1 MAKKFDIH
9 EWQAQQRMK
18 QLFEEDDDFTPYLE
32 DDELK
37 RSKVQQMM
45 AKEKDLANSDYL
57 SDVEPK
63 IGGSQR
69 SALEELVNMYS
80 FAEILDTIEDI
91 YAKNDEL
98 AAADYAGEFAAEFRK
113 WLDRKDGELNE
124 NEENIPELSDEE
136 KDQLTDVTNEFVRKL
151 TDVRRGNYSG
161 DRLLAALQFIQLVI
175 QDAEPMLYNDDE
187 GFPFG
192 DPLDDFPELNE
203 SPNAFR
209 EYCCKFKWCC
219 NL

>member
-1 MAKKFDIH
+1 MAKKFNKHD
-9 EWQAQQRMK
+9 WQAKIRLNEQFTPD
-18 QLFEEDDDFTPYLE
+18 LEDDD
-32 DDELK
+32 LK
-37 RSKVQQMM
+37 RSKIQQMM

-136 KDQLTDVTNEFVRKL
+136 KDNLHDMVIEFARKL
-151 TDVRRGNYSG
+151 TDLRGGNYSG
-161 DRLLAALQFIQLVI
+161 DRLLAALQHVTLEI
-175 QDAEPMLYNDDE
+175 E
-187 GFPFG
+187 
-192 DPLDDFPELNE
+192 
-203 SPNAFR
+203 
-209 EYCCKFKWCC
+209 